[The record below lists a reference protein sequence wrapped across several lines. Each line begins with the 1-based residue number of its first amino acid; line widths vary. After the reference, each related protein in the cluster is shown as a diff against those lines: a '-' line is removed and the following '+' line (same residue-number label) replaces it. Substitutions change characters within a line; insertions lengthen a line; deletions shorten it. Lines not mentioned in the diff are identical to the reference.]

1 MAVTG
6 GRNQRRIANLKSAS
20 SKDSNNATDSEDE
33 MLLSSLR
40 EQKSMTYHFG
50 WSNEKERLET
60 LVAMGDSMGDD
71 IPDVEKKENRLAL
84 YHFLKR
90 PQVELDA
97 SISSSSKR
105 AKQNSQQTPTFRSNS
120 TPDSAVANLPPTSLP
135 VNSNELINETA
146 LSSIGYSPSPAP
158 SVLDDQSFDYN
169 DGADYNEEYH
179 INEPM

>member
-1 MAVTG
+1 MAETG

-50 WSNEKERLET
+50 WSNEKERLEK

-71 IPDVEKKENRLAL
+71 ISDAEKKENRLAL
-84 YHFLKR
+84 YRFLKT
-90 PQVELDA
+90 PPVVPDA
-97 SISSSSKR
+97 SISTSSKR
-105 AKQNSQQTPTFRSNS
+105 AKHNSQQTPTVRSNS
-120 TPDSAVANLPPTSLP
+120 TPDSAVAHLPPTSLP
-135 VNSNELINETA
+135 VDSTELTNETTFP
-146 LSSIGYSPSPAP
+146 SIGYSPSPAT

-169 DGADYNEEYH
+169 DNADYNEEYH